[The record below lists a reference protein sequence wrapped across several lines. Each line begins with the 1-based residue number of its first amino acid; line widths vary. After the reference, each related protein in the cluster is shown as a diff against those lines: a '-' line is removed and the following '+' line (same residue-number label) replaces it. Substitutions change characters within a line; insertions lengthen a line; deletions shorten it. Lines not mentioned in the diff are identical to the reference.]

1 MANKDINKQ
10 VFEKLNNKIKYY
22 NSARFNKDV
31 VKSLVDSGRDRLK
44 LEYSFNLAIENVSVN
59 GKVLTSNKGQVYATG
74 DDVAY
79 IEYGTGKVG
88 EKSGYPKEL
97 LPKQAFVFESPKG
110 VTHTLPKWEY
120 YYYDE
125 DNNYTKVK
133 YKGKWGWF
141 YNGLFTRGMPAGKQ
155 MYDTARYLRQNVVPI
170 IKNAIKGKVE

>member
-59 GKVLTSNKGQVYATG
+59 GKVLTSNKGQVYAIG

-88 EKSGYPKEL
+88 EKSNYPKEL
-97 LPKQAFVFESPKG
+97 LPKQTFVFESPEG
-110 VTHTLPKWEY
+110 VDQITTGWEY
-120 YYYDE
+120 YYPNE
-125 DNNYTKVK
+125 YTKVK